1 MTYFSER
8 EYGELP
14 RDNEEIGDEV
24 WGGIRALIQALCRKR
39 VIWR

>member
-24 WGGIRALIQALCRKR
+24 WGGIRFSHLAYLIES
-39 VIWR
+39 